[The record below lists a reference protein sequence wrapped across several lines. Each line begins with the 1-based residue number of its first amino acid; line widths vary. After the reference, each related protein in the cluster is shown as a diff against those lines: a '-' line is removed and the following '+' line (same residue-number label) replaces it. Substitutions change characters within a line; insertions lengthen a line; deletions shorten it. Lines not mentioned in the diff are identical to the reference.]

1 MAHTA
6 YLPIIADRYGAVV
19 RHIFVVGLDLTGVD
33 MRAQVRLYGDVPGTA
48 LVDLTTVSNG
58 NAQGLRLVEVTHD
71 GIGVPTSHVELVIN
85 ETTMEALPYAGE
97 IGDVT
102 TLAWDWQ
109 LTIAGRKR
117 RLAKGEF
124 QITGDGVT
132 GAEAAPTNR
141 IQPYGLPQRPVAD
154 VWSSARMTFGE
165 EQVTVQIDGADLVA
179 PLAKKASDAAARAKY
194 AEDQSEQ
201 NAAAASLAASGAM
214 AAMGNLY
221 PTVAAGLAG
230 SPADGYFAVVG
241 DGTSTYAI
249 LYKKVNGN
257 AIEQA
262 RYASKAAYEGPA
274 GAALIGFSAA
284 GVGSVV
290 RTLMAKVREFGPSPF
305 DFGAVGDGV
314 ADDTDAVLNAYA
326 ATPDGGVLH
335 LPAGNRFRM
344 TKSLVLDRPVVIR
357 SGAMEKTKLL
367 FDRNAQLADIGDGT
381 KAGVIIMHNRTIV
394 DGIAGDARRTSFE
407 GFTVEAE
414 PGMVGVN
421 RGIVISA
428 PAYLYE
434 MRVAGWS
441 GDGFAV
447 MAGAGSPINGIANGA
462 VLSNCASQNNR
473 GSGYYFSGDDANA
486 CLVLRSFSADNG
498 AWGFFDDSLL
508 GNTYISCEADHNE
521 TGGYYSVSNKPNASS
536 YLGCYSETP
545 THFLV
550 GPLSQIWGAQ
560 GLFKPHR
567 AAGGVL
573 IRGLPGGAAFSTK
586 PIRVAETDDIAE
598 ALGDAG
604 APGAAWEGGENGIQW
619 RVRAGEE
626 LFRLTG
632 DYDPNYVTLAYNGR
646 FFMRLPKTA
655 VTANI
660 RGGAAWFENGITI
673 GGAGATGMDSGAA
686 APTAGSYARGFI
698 RWNDAPIAGGKVGW
712 QCVES
717 GSPGVW
723 KAFGLIDA

>member
-33 MRAQVRLYGDVPGTA
+33 MRAQVRLYGDVPGMP
-48 LVDLTTVSNG
+48 LVDLTTVTNG
-58 NAQGLRLVEVTHD
+58 NAQGLRLAEVTSD
-71 GIGVPTSHVELVIN
+71 DIGVPTSHVELVIN

-109 LTIAGRKR
+109 ITIAGRKR

-132 GAEAAPTNR
+132 GAEVAPINR
-141 IQPYGLPQRPVAD
+141 IQPFGLPQRPVAD

-179 PLAKKASDAAARAKY
+179 PLAKKASDAAARAEN
-194 AEDQSEQ
+194 AEDQAEQ
-201 NAAAASLAASGAM
+201 NAAAASLAASGAI

-221 PTVAAGLAG
+221 PTVAAGLAAT
-230 SPADGYFAVVG
+230 PADGFFAVVG
-241 DGTSTYAI
+241 DGAATYAI
-249 LYKKVNGN
+249 LYRKVSG
-257 AIEQA
+257 AAAEQA

-284 GVGSVV
+284 GIGAVV
-290 RTLMAKVREFGPSPF
+290 RTLMAKVRELGPSPF

-314 ADDTDAVLNAYA
+314 SDDTDAVLNAYA

-344 TKSLVLDRPVVIR
+344 KKSLVLDRPVVIR

-367 FDRNAQLADIGDGT
+367 FDRNAQLMDIGNGT
-381 KAGVIIMHNRTIV
+381 KAGVIIMHNRTVV
-394 DGIAGDARRTSFE
+394 DGKAGDARRTSFE

-414 PGMVGVN
+414 NGMTGIS

-434 MRVAGWS
+434 MRAAGWS
-441 GDGFAV
+441 SDGFAV
-447 MAGAGSPINGIANGA
+447 MAGSGSPINGIANGS
-462 VLSNCASQNNR
+462 VLANCMAQYNG
-473 GSGYYFSGDDANA
+473 GSGFYLSGDDANA
-486 CLVLRSFSADNG
+486 CLINRCGSGDNG

-508 GNTYISCEADHNE
+508 GNTYVACEADNNGI
-521 TGGYYSVSNKPNASS
+521 GGYLATSSKPNASA

-545 THFLV
+545 THFKV

-560 GLFKPHR
+560 GLFKPSR

-573 IRGLPGGAAFSTK
+573 IRGLPGGTVLSTK
-586 PIRVAETDDIAE
+586 SIRIAATDDIAE
-598 ALGDAG
+598 AMGGSD
-604 APGAAWEGGENGIQW
+604 APGPAAEIGDGGFNW
-619 RVRAGEE
+619 RARAGEG
-626 LFRLTG
+626 LTRLAA
-632 DYDPNYVTLAYNGR
+632 DYSPDYVTLVSAGEIFAQYPNKATIG
-646 FFMRLPKTA
+646 
-655 VTANI
+655 NI
-660 RGGAAWFENGITI
+660 RPGTAWHERGIVVGGAGRSGIV
-673 GGAGATGMDSGAA
+673 GAGATTPTGGNYAAGA
-686 APTAGSYARGFI
+686 I
-698 RWNDAPIAGGKVGW
+698 WLNDAPAPGAPVGW
-712 QCVES
+712 VVTTS
-717 GSPGVW
+717 GEWHS
-723 KAFGLIDA
+723 FGKIDA